1 LFLRTTVIASVPNRG
16 RSPEPKAKQNPQP
29 IADIF
34 DIVPLLREL
43 RLEVSVCSE
52 NATQKPVIAFNKYR
66 ARRIKDIGNVVQSAG
81 RLKKLVILLDWVSK
95 WSTKPW
101 IAAGRG
107 SVKGFSRV
115 VSIGGRLRMV
125 KVMTEADGLSSS

>member
-1 LFLRTTVIASVPNRG
+1 
-16 RSPEPKAKQNPQP
+16 
-29 IADIF
+29 
-34 DIVPLLREL
+34 VPLLREL
-43 RLEVSVCSE
+43 RLEVSMCSE

-66 ARRIKDIGNVVQSAG
+66 ARHIKDIGNVVQSTG
-81 RLKKLVILLDWVSK
+81 RLKKLVILLDWDSK

-101 IAAGRG
+101 IATSIQATVDMMPLESFGSGLTVLEVIAGRG

-125 KVMTEADGLSSS
+125 TVMAEADGRFSS